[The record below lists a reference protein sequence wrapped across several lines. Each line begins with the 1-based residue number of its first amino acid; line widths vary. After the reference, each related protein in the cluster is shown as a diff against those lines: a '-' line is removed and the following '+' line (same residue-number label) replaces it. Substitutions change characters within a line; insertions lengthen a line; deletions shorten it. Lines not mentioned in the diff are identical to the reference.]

1 MIINIQTDNSQ
12 ELNMNDK
19 NRRKERYEI
28 LFEDINS
35 KMDLVLEGYNEF
47 GNRLEEAKKDRQEI
61 KDDLTK
67 KIEFVAKSLNK
78 KIEATDN
85 KIEETRIDLN
95 KNIDGTAKRLEE
107 KIDKIGSKL
116 EDHEERIGVLEK
128 NLSI

>member
-1 MIINIQTDNSQ
+1 MPNKTD
-12 ELNMNDK
+12 K
-19 NRRKERYEI
+19 KRGKERYEI

-35 KMDLVLEGYNEF
+35 KMDLVLEGNKKI
-47 GNRLEEAKKDRQEI
+47 GNKLEEAKKDRQEI
-61 KDDLTK
+61 RDDLTK